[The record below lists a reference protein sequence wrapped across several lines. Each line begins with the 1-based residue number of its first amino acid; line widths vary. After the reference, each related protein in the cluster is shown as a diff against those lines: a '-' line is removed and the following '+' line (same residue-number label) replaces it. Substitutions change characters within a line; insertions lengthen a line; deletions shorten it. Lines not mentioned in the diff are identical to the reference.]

1 MLNSDDYSRS
11 FMKGN
16 PGQYKYDI
24 FANTLCVSCVNPNGL
39 TKDLNEIIAKILA
52 EEKNPKLRAILY
64 RDKMCE
70 WYKVHT
76 ESANSEIELQNLG
89 TRDISTAF
97 FLITHYS
104 ENG

>member
-1 MLNSDDYSRS
+1 MLNSDDYNRS
-11 FMKGN
+11 YLKGN
-16 PGQYKYDI
+16 PGQYKYD
-24 FANTLCVSCVNPNGL
+24 FFNDTLCIICENPNGL

-64 RDKMCE
+64 RDHMCE

-76 ESANSEIELQNLG
+76 ASANSETELQNLG

-97 FLITHYS
+97 YKIS
-104 ENG
+104 